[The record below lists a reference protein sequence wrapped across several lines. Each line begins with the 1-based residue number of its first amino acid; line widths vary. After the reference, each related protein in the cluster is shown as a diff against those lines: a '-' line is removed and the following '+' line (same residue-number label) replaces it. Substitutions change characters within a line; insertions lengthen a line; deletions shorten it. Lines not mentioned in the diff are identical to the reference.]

1 MKIRDTRL
9 WVVIIA
15 AAFLV
20 LWCVSVGVTYASPAQ
35 EPLPQ
40 PAQAVTAP
48 QIQAIGIL
56 GWGLVAIGFLGVAL
70 TAAFGGR
77 PRRRRRPV
85 RAAFNLRRP
94 RKMSRSVYTPPPRRY
109 RRNVERR
116 F

>member
-1 MKIRDTRL
+1 MRDTRL
-9 WVVIIA
+9 WAVFIA
-15 AAFLV
+15 VAFLV
-20 LWCVSVGVTYASPAQ
+20 LWCVSVGVTYAAPAQ

-56 GWGLVAIGFLGVAL
+56 GWGLVAVGFLGVAL
-70 TAAFGGR
+70 TVAMGSR
-77 PRRRRRPV
+77 PRRHRRPV
-85 RAAFNLRRP
+85 RAAFNLRKP
-94 RKMSRSVYTPPPRRY
+94 HKMARSVYSPPPARRY